1 MKLFYKR
8 LRLNLIKEK
17 EMFFEKNENKK
28 SPQNTQK
35 DTESI
40 CYNLPLFFLCFS
52 VCSVGSYFKGGL
64 K

>member
-35 DTESI
+35 DTE
-40 CYNLPLFFLCFS
+40 FFFMTSL
-52 VCSVGSYFKGGL
+52 YFFCVSRAS
-64 K
+64 